1 MNKIIYN
8 ILKTFED
15 NDYEAYLIGGY
26 VRNYLINKNKEVF
39 DIDICTDATPKEMLD
54 LFSEYDIKTLDYG
67 NVVFYIND
75 YKFEITTFRKEIK
88 YKNNRKPIEI
98 VYISDLE
105 EDLKRRDFTINAICM
120 DKDSNI
126 IDKENGR
133 KDLKKKLIK
142 SIGDP
147 YKKLEEDSLRILRAI
162 RFATIL
168 KFRLDNDLKQA
179 IIKNKDLLKNLSY
192 ERKKEELTKIFASD
206 NKKIGIK
213 LLKELDLLDVLE
225 LKNID
230 NVLLTKD
237 LIAMWSTIT
246 DSYPLTK
253 TEKSLKE
260 NINNILKED
269 LRDNAILYKYGLYP
283 LMVACDLK
291 KLNKNKMNTRYEKLP
306 IRDRNEINITTNE
319 ICELLDKEPNSY
331 LKDIYND
338 LEYKI
343 LRRELINDKDKIKE
357 YIKNNYMI

>member
-39 DIDICTDATPKEMLD
+39 DIDICTDATPKEIIE
-54 LFSEYDIKTLDYG
+54 LFSEYDIKTLEYG
-67 NVVFYIND
+67 NAMFYINN

-98 VYISDLE
+98 VYIDNLE
-105 EDLKRRDFTINAICM
+105 EDLKRRDFTINSICM
-120 DKDSNI
+120 DKDNNI
-126 IDKENGR
+126 IDKENGI
-133 KDLKKKLIK
+133 KDLKKRLIK

-147 YKKLEEDSLRILRAI
+147 YQKLEEDSLRILRAI
-162 RFATIL
+162 RFATTL
-168 KFRLDNDLKQA
+168 KFRLDNELKQA
-179 IIKNKDLLKNLSY
+179 IIKNKELLKNLSY
-192 ERKKEELTKIFASD
+192 ERKKDELTKIFASD

-213 LLKELDLLDVLE
+213 LLKELDLVDVLE

-253 TEKSLKE
+253 TEK
-260 NINNILKED
+260 ILK
-269 LRDNAILYKYGLYP
+269 DNTVLYKYGLYP

-291 KLNKNKMNTRYEKLP
+291 KLNKKKMNARYEKLP
-306 IRDRNEINITTNE
+306 IKDRNEINITTNE
-319 ICELLDKEPNSY
+319 ICELLDKGPNSY

-343 LRRELINDKDKIKE
+343 LKRELINDKNKIKE
-357 YIKNNYMI
+357 YIKTNYML